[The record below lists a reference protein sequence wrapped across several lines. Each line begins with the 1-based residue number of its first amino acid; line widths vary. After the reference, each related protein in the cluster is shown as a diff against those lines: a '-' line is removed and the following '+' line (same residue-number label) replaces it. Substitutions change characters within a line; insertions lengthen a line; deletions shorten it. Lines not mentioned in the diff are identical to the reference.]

1 MEKHRK
7 DRCQTHSQTDRH
19 LNQSISLSLSKVYF
33 KFTRSQ
39 GRLQPAAHFVQGN
52 SADPWAAAGDCPD
65 ANQEGEPIHR
75 STIRLDICILSICT
89 PRKSAN
95 TYPPPPRWPP
105 MRVAPT
111 TPGPACVPAPH
122 PPPLVSLSCP
132 LLTLSGPATIP
143 DPAPET
149 GQVEFKVNVPFSA
162 SVCGLPCVASVRP
175 LSDNH
180 MHRTFFSCFLT
191 HRHTHTLF
199 FFRRHDFM
207 TWRLSFLWSSSIVII
222 SGCWLLFRHFCYSF
236 FFFYWFIS
244 LFPCWGKKE
253 WGCQEL
259 SLTTHNAYLKIY

>member
-1 MEKHRK
+1 
-7 DRCQTHSQTDRH
+7 
-19 LNQSISLSLSKVYF
+19 
-33 KFTRSQ
+33 
-39 GRLQPAAHFVQGN
+39 
-52 SADPWAAAGDCPD
+52 
-65 ANQEGEPIHR
+65 
-75 STIRLDICILSICT
+75 
-89 PRKSAN
+89 
-95 TYPPPPRWPP
+95 

-180 MHRTFFSCFLT
+180 MHRAFFFMLSHT
-191 HRHTHTLF
+191 QTHTLF
-199 FFRRHDFM
+199 FLEDFM

-236 FFFYWFIS
+236 FIDWSASFNAE
-244 LFPCWGKKE
+244 GKKSE
-253 WGCQEL
+253 DVKKFKATKNWAL
-259 SLTTHNAYLKIY
+259 PHTMYTLKSIRH